1 MKRHTVVLITM
12 IAVLS
17 LAFAGWGLAQTKLAP
32 KGDAVWDFLKKAD
45 YAKKW
50 KMWPDSKPLH
60 KGVDPHGAL
69 LNVYVNA
76 AALKGIAAKKGK
88 LPVDA
93 MVVIDN
99 FTADKKLAFIG
110 VMYKVKGYNPTDG
123 DWFWAQYA
131 PDGKVIEEG
140 KIDECIR
147 CHAAQKTNDY
157 VYSSKLK

>member
-1 MKRHTVVLITM
+1 MKKCTIVAMVIFV
-12 IAVLS
+12 ALS
-17 LAFAGWGLAQTKLAP
+17 IAFAGWVSAQTKLAP
-32 KGDAVWDFLKKAD
+32 NGAAVWGFLKKAD

-69 LNVYVNA
+69 LNVYVNDA
-76 AALKGIAAKKGK
+76 VLKGIAAKKGK
-88 LPVDA
+88 LPVES

-99 FTADKKLAFIG
+99 FKADKKLDFIG
-110 VMYKVKGYNPTDG
+110 VMYKAKGFNPSDG
-123 DWFWAQYA
+123 DWFWAQYT
-131 PDGKVIEEG
+131 PEGKVVEEG

>member
-1 MKRHTVVLITM
+1 MKKMAIVT
-12 IAVLS
+12 AVLFVAVS
-17 LAFAGWGLAQTKLAP
+17 LAFAGWVSAQTKIAP
-32 KGDAVWDFLKKAD
+32 NGAAVWDFLKKAD

-50 KMWPDSKPLH
+50 KMWPDSKPMH

-69 LNVYVNA
+69 LNVYVND
-76 AALKGIAAKKGK
+76 AALKGITAKKGK
-88 LPVDA
+88 LPVES

-99 FTADKKLAFIG
+99 FKADKKLENID
-110 VMYKVKGYNPTDG
+110 VMYKIKGFNPTDG
-123 DWFWAQYA
+123 DWFWAQFS

>member
-1 MKRHTVVLITM
+1 MRKRTM
-12 IAVLS
+12 LFVAILAVLS
-17 LAFAGWGLAQTKLAP
+17 LAVAGWVSAQTKLAP
-32 KGDAVWDFLKKAD
+32 KGAAVWDFLKKAD

-50 KMWPDSKPLH
+50 KMWPDSKPMH

-69 LNVYVNA
+69 LNVYVNDV
-76 AALKGIAAKKGK
+76 ALKGIAAKKGK
-88 LPVDA
+88 LPVES

-99 FTADKKLAFIG
+99 FKADKKLEAIG
-110 VMYKVKGYNPTDG
+110 VMYKVKGYNPSDG
-123 DWFWAQYA
+123 DWFWAQFS

>member
-1 MKRHTVVLITM
+1 MKKSIFVAAVVC
-12 IAVLS
+12 AAAF
-17 LAFAGWGLAQTKLAP
+17 LALAGFVSAQTKIAP
-32 KGDAVWDFLKKAD
+32 NGAAVWDFLKKAD

-50 KMWPDSKPLH
+50 KMWPDSKPMH

-69 LNVYVNA
+69 LNVYVNDT
-76 AALKGIAAKKGK
+76 ALKGIAAKKGK
-88 LPVDA
+88 LPVDSLI
-93 MVVIDN
+93 VIDN
-99 FTADKKLAFIG
+99 FKADKKLDAIG
-110 VMYKVKGYNPTDG
+110 VMYKVKGYNPGDG
-123 DWFWAQYA
+123 DWFWAQYS